1 MSVLNPDTA
10 GGDASVN
17 GRASAGVPVPTGVRR
32 VVVAVL
38 TFRRPQDLAE
48 ILPVLADQRAAVQ
61 RGPRWSVRILV
72 VDNDPD
78 GSGEPVCAAS
88 GVSALTYAH
97 EPVPGIAAARNRAL
111 TEAARDDVLVFIDD
125 DERPGP
131 DWLVRML
138 DTYEETGRAGV
149 VGPVVSR
156 FAAPLPAW
164 VEAGRYFDRRRLA
177 TGSLVDVAATNN
189 LLLDLHRVRAC
200 GVTFDQAFGLSGG
213 SDTLFVRE
221 LVRGAG
227 PLVWCDE
234 APVTDVVP
242 AARCTRAWVT
252 RRAFRTGNSWS
263 RTAVVLEAGPGSR
276 FRRRAV
282 LTVAGAARVVA
293 GLLRLLAGTV
303 VPDLGRRARGT
314 RTLLRG
320 AGMLTG
326 AWGYTYVEYR
336 RRPRTG

>member
-1 MSVLNPDTA
+1 MSVSNPDTA
-10 GGDASVN
+10 G
-17 GRASAGVPVPTGVRR
+17 RRPSAGRPSADAPVPADLRR
-32 VVVAVL
+32 VAVAVL

-48 ILPVLADQRAAVQ
+48 LLPALQDQQVAV
-61 RGPRWSVRILV
+61 GSGGRWSVQVLV

-78 GSGEPVCAAS
+78 RSGEPVCAAS
-88 GVSALTYAH
+88 GVTGLRYVH
-97 EPVPGIAAARNRAL
+97 EPVAGIAAARNRAL
-111 TEAARDDVLVFIDD
+111 AEAARDDVLVFIDD

-131 DWLVRML
+131 DWLPRML
-138 DTYEETGRAGV
+138 STYEETGRVGV
-149 VGPVVSR
+149 VGPVVSS
-156 FAAPLPAW
+156 FTAPLSPW
-164 VEAGRYFDRRRLA
+164 VAAGRFFDRRRLA
-177 TGSLVDVAATNN
+177 TGSPVDVAATNN

-200 GVTFDQAFGLSGG
+200 GVRFDEAFGLSGG

-221 LVRGAG
+221 LVRAAG

-263 RTAVVLEAGPGSR
+263 RTAVVLERGPGSR
-276 FRRRAV
+276 LRRRTT
-282 LTVAGAARVVA
+282 LTAAGTARLAA

-303 VPDLGRRARGT
+303 LPDLGRRARGT

-320 AGMLTG
+320 AGMVTG
-326 AWGYTYVEYR
+326 AWGYTYLEYR

>member
-1 MSVLNPDTA
+1 MSVPNPDTV
-10 GGDASVN
+10 GGRPSGEGPA
-17 GRASAGVPVPTGVRR
+17 PTAARR

-48 ILPVLADQRAAVQ
+48 LLPVLAGQCTAVEGG
-61 RGPRWSVRILV
+61 RRWSVHLLV
-72 VDNDPD
+72 VDNDPER
-78 GSGEPVCAAS
+78 SGEPVCAAS
-88 GVSALTYAH
+88 GVSALRYAH
-97 EPVPGIAAARNRAL
+97 EPAPGIAAARNRAL
-111 TEAARDDVLVFIDD
+111 AEATGDDVLVFIDD

-131 DWLVRML
+131 DWLQRLL
-138 DTYEETGRAGV
+138 DTYEETGRVGV
-149 VGPVVSR
+149 VGPVVST
-156 FAAPLPAW
+156 FPAPLPPW
-164 VEAGRYFDRRRLA
+164 VEAGRFFDRRRLA

-200 GVTFDQAFGLSGG
+200 GVTFDPALGLSGG
-213 SDTLFVRE
+213 SDTLFVRR
-221 LVRGAG
+221 LVRAEG

-263 RTAVVLEAGPGSR
+263 RTAVMLEPGPGPR
-276 FRRRAV
+276 LRRRVV
-282 LTVAGAARVVA
+282 LTAAGAARLVA

-303 VPDLGRRARGT
+303 PPDLGRRAAGT

-320 AGMLTG
+320 AGMIAG

-336 RRPRTG
+336 RRSRTG

>member
-10 GGDASVN
+10 GGRPS
-17 GRASAGVPVPTGVRR
+17 GEVPLPTGVRR

-38 TFRRPQDLAE
+38 TFRRPKDLAE
-48 ILPVLADQRAAVQ
+48 LLPVLAGQRIAVES
-61 RGPRWSVRILV
+61 GLRWSVRILV
-72 VDNDPD
+72 VDNDPER
-78 GSGEPVCAAS
+78 GGEPVCAAS
-88 GVSALTYAH
+88 GVTSLRYVH

-111 TEAARDDVLVFIDD
+111 AEAARGDVLVFIDD
-125 DERPGP
+125 DERPGR
-131 DWLVRML
+131 DWLQRML
-138 DTYEETGRAGV
+138 STYEETGRVGV
-149 VGPVVSR
+149 VGPVIST

-164 VEAGRYFDRRRLA
+164 VEAGRFFDRRRLA

-200 GVTFDQAFGLSGG
+200 GVRFDQAFGLSGG
-213 SDTLFVRE
+213 SDTLFVRR
-221 LVRGAG
+221 LVHAAG

-263 RTAVVLEAGPGSR
+263 RTAVVLEGGPGSR
-276 FRRRAV
+276 FRQRVV
-282 LTVAGAARVVA
+282 LTAAGTARLVA
-293 GLLRLLAGTV
+293 GLLRVLAGTV
-303 VPDLGRRARGT
+303 LPDLGRRARGT

-320 AGMLTG
+320 AGMIAG